1 MRGWKLF
8 GVLYGSMAGLG
19 LLIAVF
25 ARYSPQ
31 GRYVLK
37 LVRPGEILLSAIL
50 LALVVGGFVYLN
62 KLMDEEQARR
72 GQ

>member
-19 LLIAVF
+19 LLIGVF
-25 ARYSPQ
+25 ARFSPQ

-37 LVRPGEILLSAIL
+37 LVRPGEVL
-50 LALVVGGFVYLN
+50 LAAVILAMVVGGFVLLN

>member
-1 MRGWKLF
+1 
-8 GVLYGSMAGLG
+8 MAGLG
-19 LLIAVF
+19 LMIGVF

-37 LVRPGEILLSAIL
+37 LIRPGEILMAALL
-50 LALVVGGFVYLN
+50 LAVVVAVFVWLN
-62 KLMDEEQARR
+62 KMMDEEQARR

>member
-8 GVLYGSMAGLG
+8 ISLYGSMALLG
-19 LLIAVF
+19 ALIAVF

-31 GRYVLK
+31 GRQVLK
-37 LVRPGEILLSAIL
+37 LVRPAEVGLAAVL
-50 LALVVGGFVYLN
+50 LAIVIGGFVWLN
-62 KLMDEEQARR
+62 RLMDEEQARR